1 MMSKAFS
8 VATVALA
15 ASSLVSAQTFTA
27 CNPLKKTC
35 PADPAFGGTTSCD
48 FTKGACNTF
57 SLADGTS
64 LKYNGQGAVF
74 SISKDSDAPTIHTGK
89 YIFFGEVEVK
99 VQAAPGKGIVTSAVL
114 QSDDLDEIDWEWVGG
129 DNTQVQTNYFSKGD
143 TSSYDRGAFHG
154 VGNPTGQVHTYTV
167 KWTSQ
172 GVWWFI
178 DGQQVRELTAANA
191 KGGAAAL
198 PQTPMQIKLGTWVA
212 GRKDAPEGTVQWAGG
227 YADYSKAPFLAYY
240 QSVKIVDYAGKDSPA
255 SGGVKEYVYSDN
267 TGSWKSIKVVGGSGN
282 DDTSSTTSVAST
294 TKATKTSSKTTEA
307 SSTET
312 TSSAVTKTSSV
323 ESKTTLTSAVSTASK
338 TDSGSG
344 NATASTTGGS
354 NTSPATGSA
363 TPTSVPK
370 SGAER
375 GVAAV
380 GSVLLAGAGVLAA
393 QLLLARPPARSSGV
407 RACPLARAA
416 RPISRIV
423 VAPLLLFLLL
433 LVPPRPSSS
442 SSSCRAA
449 PTTTV
454 VSQHAGRQ
462 AGKQYDG
469 EAGRWRFAQISLSE
483 TNDQRPKGAFAGSST
498 DRQDKPAGR
507 AALQRA
513 DHHPGCKGRVY
524 GLGVDE
530 EEVTSVDG
538 GDRAGRPPTDRE
550 REKKKTSKRP
560 GSSPALF
567 IFRVGKSTSPAFCI
581 LRQCP
586 SALLPAPRFA
596 LPALDVPRSN
606 GPGRLFSSSR
616 DVLSLGQFAAL
627 MLPNYHSVPYP
638 LQRAIANTSRVDKP
652 FRSRPASPANVGTCM
667 LGARRPHGRPP
678 SRLPGAN
685 RPPPTLSGHALLGAV
700 RDAAGDSPKGGNL
713 TGTARPGHGRRP
725 RIAFTHTWR
734 NAPAIMR
741 RQASETSRPSL
752 DHPR

>member
-393 QLLLARPPARSSGV
+393 QLLL
-407 RACPLARAA
+407 
-416 RPISRIV
+416 
-423 VAPLLLFLLL
+423 
-433 LVPPRPSSS
+433 
-442 SSSCRAA
+442 
-449 PTTTV
+449 
-454 VSQHAGRQ
+454 
-462 AGKQYDG
+462 
-469 EAGRWRFAQISLSE
+469 
-483 TNDQRPKGAFAGSST
+483 
-498 DRQDKPAGR
+498 
-507 AALQRA
+507 
-513 DHHPGCKGRVY
+513 
-524 GLGVDE
+524 
-530 EEVTSVDG
+530 
-538 GDRAGRPPTDRE
+538 
-550 REKKKTSKRP
+550 
-560 GSSPALF
+560 
-567 IFRVGKSTSPAFCI
+567 
-581 LRQCP
+581 
-586 SALLPAPRFA
+586 
-596 LPALDVPRSN
+596 
-606 GPGRLFSSSR
+606 
-616 DVLSLGQFAAL
+616 
-627 MLPNYHSVPYP
+627 
-638 LQRAIANTSRVDKP
+638 
-652 FRSRPASPANVGTCM
+652 
-667 LGARRPHGRPP
+667 
-678 SRLPGAN
+678 
-685 RPPPTLSGHALLGAV
+685 
-700 RDAAGDSPKGGNL
+700 
-713 TGTARPGHGRRP
+713 
-725 RIAFTHTWR
+725 
-734 NAPAIMR
+734 
-741 RQASETSRPSL
+741 
-752 DHPR
+752 